1 MKKLNV
7 MNFRNFLRNPEIR
20 RNLVVRGLMAAC
32 FIILAAFL
40 DLRFGFLSAVFSLI
54 FMGNVLKETY
64 TRYCYLAE
72 LSLEIDRIL
81 HDNTRFDLSCFA
93 EGELSILSSEVYKM
107 TIRLREQAD
116 ALQKDKTYL
125 ADSMADISHQIR
137 TPLTSI
143 NLIANFLSEDE
154 LSEGRRRQLIQELLQ
169 LLSRIDWLI
178 TTLLKISKLDAGS
191 VRMVREP
198 VLAEELVQKAAS
210 LIAIPMELR
219 EQKLV
224 IHADEGANYLGDM
237 TWSVEAVGNI
247 LKNCME
253 HTPEGGTITVAIRD
267 NTLFTEIVISDNGE
281 GFAEEDIPHL
291 FERFYK
297 GKNAGNNSFGIGLAL
312 SQMIVQAQDGIVRAA
327 NRKDGG
333 AEFVLRFYKT
343 TI

>member
-1 MKKLNV
+1 MEKRLPI
-7 MNFRNFLRNPEIR
+7 RNFLRNPEIR
-20 RNLVVRGLMAAC
+20 RNLVIWSLLAVC
-32 FIILAAFL
+32 FIAAAAFW
-40 DLRFGFLSAVFSLI
+40 DVRFGLLSAAFSLL
-54 FMGNVLKETY
+54 FLGSVLRETY
-64 TRYCYLAE
+64 LRYRQLAE

-81 HDNTRFDLSCFA
+81 HDNTRFDLSRFA

-107 TIRLREQAD
+107 TVRLREQAD
-116 ALQKDKTYL
+116 ALQKEKNYL

-154 LSEGRRRQLIQELLQ
+154 LSEERRLRLTKELFR

-191 VRMVREP
+191 VQMAQEP
-198 VLAEELVQKAAS
+198 VLVQDLVQKAAD

-219 EQKLV
+219 GQRLV
-224 IHADEGANYLGDM
+224 IQGDEDASYLGDF

-253 HTPEGGTITVAIRD
+253 HTPEGGTITITIRD
-267 NTLFTEIVISDNGE
+267 NTLFAELVICDNGN
-281 GFAEEDIPHL
+281 GFDPEDIPHL

-297 GKNAGNNSFGIGLAL
+297 GKNAGDNSFGIGLAL
-312 SQMIVQAQDGIVRAA
+312 SRMIVQEQDGTIRAA
-327 NRKDGG
+327 NGRDGG

>member
-1 MKKLNV
+1 MK
-7 MNFRNFLRNPEIR
+7 NFLRNPEIWR
-20 RNLVVRGLMAAC
+20 
-32 FIILAAFL
+32 
-40 DLRFGFLSAVFSLI
+40 SLI
-54 FMGNVLKETY
+54 FWIFMAAVFIALSACLDFRFGILSAFFSLAFAGSFLGVTY
-64 TRYCYLAE
+64 LRYNQLAE

-81 HDNTRFDLSCFA
+81 HDSTRFDLSRFA

-107 TIRLREQAD
+107 TVRLREQAD

-125 ADSMADISHQIR
+125 ADSLADISHQLR

-143 NLIANFLSEDE
+143 NLIVNFLSEEE
-154 LSEGRRRQLIQELLQ
+154 LSDERRQQLTKELYR

-191 VRMVREP
+191 VQMASEP
-198 VLAEELVQKAAS
+198 VLVQELVQKAAD

-219 EQKLV
+219 NQKLLV
-224 IHADEGANYLGDM
+224 RGDEGASYLGDM

-267 NTLFTEIVISDNGE
+267 NTLFTEIIIRDNGN
-281 GFAEEDIPHL
+281 GFAKEDIPHL

-297 GKNAGNNSFGIGLAL
+297 GKNAGENSFGIGLAL
-312 SQMIVQAQDGIVRAA
+312 SRIIVQAQDGTIRAA
-327 NRKDGG
+327 NGRNGG
-333 AEFVLRFYKT
+333 AEFILRFYKT